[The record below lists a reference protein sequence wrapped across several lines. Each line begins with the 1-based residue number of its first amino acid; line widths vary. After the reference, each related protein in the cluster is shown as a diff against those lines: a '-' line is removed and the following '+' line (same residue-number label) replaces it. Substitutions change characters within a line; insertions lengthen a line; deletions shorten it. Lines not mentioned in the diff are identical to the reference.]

1 MHIPTR
7 FATLD
12 IALERRV
19 IDRADTVA
27 DVLAPAGWT
36 DVRIEAWLDWL
47 DDQVFEPGNTG
58 PLATGDRP
66 LLGGLDAWA
75 QTLAGR
81 CIDLGLLDGPSEAQ
95 TLAQG
100 LVQTMLC
107 GLVAPGIGAVEPDC
121 PVLTLVDP
129 ANVRLIEA
137 RIAARHLA
145 SATSGVVEAA
155 ARALNAVADA
165 VDRCE
170 GPRGECAT
178 PRKNPAL
185 ARAALKARQTGAS
198 DAAILKAMGGERLSL
213 DPAVPPVDPPL
224 VLVAN
229 REAVAAGGPHSELL
243 GRAALNG
250 DLVLAFDAADGEAAG
265 LHLRAT
271 TVLLN
276 LPVILRA
283 GDGSHDILSDLVR
296 LWTVA
301 LAAADRSASHAL
313 RLGLGG
319 LADVVLGEGLTTA
332 TAIEHRLS
340 QIAGTVIATAQIASA
355 EMATLGGSSEGV
367 DPLPEDAAER
377 LLRQA
382 GTVGQFDA
390 SLSSRL
396 QDAAGAISRGRW
408 HSAIGLFVDDPEQA
422 LRAGTGAV
430 SARDLYQ
437 TRDGEIVPCLRATL
451 ARAIRAHGG
460 DDEAAERHLLGRRTL
475 LDAPGIN
482 HAALQALGFT
492 AIELDAV
499 ESALNS
505 VQRLDDAFGPLV
517 LDPGFVRDVLD
528 IEAGEADLLA
538 LLGFEDEAIAAAE
551 AYALG
556 HPDLT
561 AWSDMPASLRA
572 WLDDPEREPS
582 LRRLIEPFSETPDL
596 APRAIDWACTPAQA
610 ARLLGEAARQNHRV
624 VRLVPTSPPPG
635 PLLDLPDTVA
645 PAVSVPRPEP
655 TVRTVEKVIERVVER
670 DRKRR
675 KLPDRRKGYIQKA
688 AVGGHK
694 VYIHTGEY
702 DDGELG
708 EIFIDMHKEGAAFRS
723 LMNNF
728 AIAISIGLQYG
739 VPLDEFVDAFVFT
752 RFEPAGRVTG
762 NDSIRSATSILDY
775 IFRELGVS
783 YLDRTELANA
793 DPDHLNADGLGAGT
807 DDVEAVPAAR
817 FISKGFARG
826 AAPDNLV
833 VLPFGQRREPEASAN
848 APTHADACPSCGD
861 FALQQRGAGWIC
873 DACGVATSRS
883 G

>member
-1 MHIPTR
+1 MRIPTR

-12 IALERRV
+12 IALERRS
-19 IDRADTVA
+19 IERADQIV
-27 DVLAPAGWT
+27 DVQVPAGWT
-36 DVRIEAWLDWL
+36 DVRVEAWLDWI
-47 DDQVFEPGNTG
+47 DDQASDSGSIRPSDST
-58 PLATGDRP
+58 DRP
-66 LLGGLDAWA
+66 FSGDLDAWA
-75 QTLAGR
+75 LSIAAR
-81 CIDLGLLDGPSEAQ
+81 SAASGLLERPADREV
-95 TLAQG
+95 LAQG
-100 LVQTMLC
+100 LVHTILA
-107 GLVAPGIGAVEPDC
+107 GLVAPGPGKAQGESIVEA
-121 PVLTLVDP
+121 TSDP
-129 ANVRLIEA
+129 ATIKRIETVIAGRRL
-137 RIAARHLA
+137 
-145 SATSGVVEAA
+145 ATATTGVIEAA

-185 ARAALKARQTGAS
+185 ARAAQKARLAGAS
-198 DAAILKAMGGERLSL
+198 DAAIVRAIGGERLDL
-213 DPAVPPVDPPL
+213 QPAAPAVHPPL
-224 VLVAN
+224 VIVTE
-229 REAVAAGGPHSELL
+229 RETMAAGGPHLDL
-243 GRAALNG
+243 MGRAALTG
-250 DLVLAFDAADGEAAG
+250 DLVLAFDPADGEAVTHH
-265 LHLRAT
+265 LHAR

-276 LPVILRA
+276 LPAILA
-283 GDGSHDILSDLVR
+283 MEDGSSEILSDLVR

-301 LAAADRSASHAL
+301 LTATDMAGSDTV

-319 LADVVLGEGLTTA
+319 LTDIVLGEGLTSDE
-332 TAIEHRLS
+332 AIEQRLS
-340 QIAGTVIATAQIASA
+340 QIAGTVVAAAQIASA
-355 EMATLGGSSEGV
+355 EMAKDNDTADAAPV
-367 DPLPEDAAER
+367 HEDAAER
-377 LLRQA
+377 LNSQA
-382 GTVGQFDA
+382 GTVALFDPA
-390 SLSSRL
+390 LSSRL
-396 QDAAGAISRGRW
+396 QDAAAAITAGRW
-408 HSAIGLFVDDPEQA
+408 HAAIGLFVDDPEQA
-422 LRAGTGAV
+422 LRAGTDAV
-430 SARDLYQ
+430 AARDLYQ
-437 TRDGEIVPCLRATL
+437 TRDGEIVPRLRPALAT
-451 ARAIRAHGG
+451 AIRAHGG
-460 DDEAAERHLLGRRTL
+460 DEEAAERHLLGRRTL

-492 AIELDAV
+492 AVELEAV
-499 ESALNS
+499 ETALNH

-517 LDPGFVRDVLD
+517 LDSGFVRDVLD

-556 HPDLT
+556 HPDFDS
-561 AWSDMPASLRA
+561 WPDMPASLRT
-572 WLDDPEREPS
+572 WLDDPEREAG

-596 APRAIDWACTPAQA
+596 TPRTIDWASTPAQA
-610 ARLLGEAARQNHRV
+610 ARALGEAARQNHRV
-624 VRLVPTSPPPG
+624 IRLVPAPAPPG
-635 PLLDLPDTVA
+635 PLLDLPDHFA
-645 PAVSVPRPEP
+645 PAVAASRPEP
-655 TVRTVEKVIERVVER
+655 TIRTVEKVVERVVER
-670 DRKRR
+670 DRTRR

-783 YLDRTELANA
+783 YLERAELANA
-793 DPDHLNADGLGAGT
+793 DPDHLNADGLGAGADEGET
-807 DDVEAVPAAR
+807 VPAAR

-833 VLPFGQRREPEASAN
+833 VLPFGQRRDMETPAN
-848 APTHADACPSCGD
+848 APTHADACPACGD
-861 FALQQRGAGWIC
+861 FALQQRGSAWTC
-873 DACGVATSRS
+873 DACGVATSKS

>member
-1 MHIPTR
+1 MRIPTR

-12 IALERRV
+12 TALESRA
-19 IDRADTVA
+19 IERADEVV
-27 DVLAPAGWT
+27 DVLAPAGWP
-36 DVRIEAWLDWL
+36 DVRVEAWLDWL
-47 DDQVFEPGNTG
+47 DDQACEAALNG
-58 PLATGDRP
+58 PLDPIDRP
-66 LLGGLDAWA
+66 LLGALDAWA
-75 QTLAGR
+75 RTLALR
-81 CIDLGLLDGPSEAQ
+81 CVGLG
-95 TLAQG
+95 
-100 LVQTMLC
+100 
-107 GLVAPGIGAVEPDC
+107 
-121 PVLTLVDP
+121 LVDP
-129 ANVRLIEA
+129 ADADTLSQSLVHTILSGMVAPGLARASPHILVQAISDPSSIRQIEGDITERRLA
-137 RIAARHLA
+137 LA
-145 SATSGVVEAA
+145 TKGVVEAA

-185 ARAALKARQTGAS
+185 ARAAQRARQAGAS
-198 DAAILKAMGGERLSL
+198 DAAILRAIAGERVSL
-213 DPAVPPVDPPL
+213 QPTAPAIHSPL
-224 VLVAN
+224 VIVAD
-229 REAVAAGGPHSELL
+229 RETVASGGPDLDLL
-243 GRAALNG
+243 GRAALTG
-250 DLVLAFDAADGEAAG
+250 DLVLAFDTADGEAVAH
-265 LHLRAT
+265 HLRAT
-271 TVLLN
+271 TALLN
-276 LPVILRA
+276 LPVILA
-283 GDGSHDILSDLVR
+283 LEDGLPGILTDLVR
-296 LWTVA
+296 LWTLA
-301 LAAADRSASHAL
+301 LAAGDEGDGDAL

-319 LADVVLGEGLTTA
+319 LADVVLAEGLTSA
-332 TAIEHRLS
+332 GNIEQRLS
-340 QIAGTVIATAQIASA
+340 QIAGTVVAAAQTASA
-355 EMATLGGSSEGV
+355 EMAARCERRGNP
-367 DPLPEDAAER
+367 DHLPEDSAER
-377 LLRQA
+377 LIRQA
-382 GTVGQFDA
+382 SVVGPFDPP
-390 SLSSRL
+390 LSSRM
-396 QDAAGAISRGRW
+396 QEAATAITRGRW
-408 HSAIGLFVDDPEQA
+408 HASIGLFVEDPEQA
-422 LRAGTGAV
+422 LRAGTNTV
-430 SARDLYQ
+430 SARDFYQ
-437 TRDGEIVPCLRATL
+437 TRDGELVPCLRASL

-460 DDEAAERHLLGRRTL
+460 DDQAAERHLLGQRTL

-492 AIELDAV
+492 AIELEAV
-499 ESALNS
+499 ETALNS
-505 VQRLDDAFGPLV
+505 VQRLDHAFGPLV

-556 HPDLT
+556 HPDLD
-561 AWSDMPASLRA
+561 AWPDMPASLRA
-572 WLDDPEREPS
+572 WLDDPQREAG
-582 LRRLIEPFSETPDL
+582 LRHVIEPFSETPDL
-596 APRAIDWACTPAQA
+596 TVRDIDWASTPAQA
-610 ARLLGEAARQNHRV
+610 ARLLGEAARQPCRV
-624 VRLVPTSPPPG
+624 IRLVPGLPPTG

-645 PAVSVPRPEP
+645 PPVNTTRPEP
-655 TVRTVEKVIERVVER
+655 TVRTVEKVVERVVER
-670 DRKRR
+670 DRTRR

-783 YLDRTELANA
+783 YLDRAELANA
-793 DPDHLNADGLGAGT
+793 DPDHLNADGLGAGADEGET
-807 DDVEAVPAAR
+807 VPAAR

-833 VLPFGQRREPEASAN
+833 VLPFGQRREPEPLAN
-848 APTHADACPSCGD
+848 APTHADACPACGD
-861 FALQQRGAGWIC
+861 FALQQRGAGWTC
-873 DACGVATSRS
+873 DACGVATSKS